1 MKLKVMGGLYL
12 SVLIGGLLGVTPV
25 AFPSPSNSSAE
36 IDNKLEKVLE
46 RYWAIE
52 QSLAED
58 SISGVIEK
66 AELMIPDARSLS
78 DKGLSK
84 DIQNQAKTLASSA
97 GRTSGHI
104 DIERT
109 RDGFKA
115 LSMTLAAY
123 LTEHPQKGWVVFHCA
138 VADADWIQ
146 KKNAK
151 VGNPFDGKD
160 LSSCEKMPKAHH

>member
-1 MKLKVMGGLYL
+1 MGGLYL

-84 DIQNQAKTLASSA
+84 DI
-97 GRTSGHI
+97 
-104 DIERT
+104 
-109 RDGFKA
+109 
-115 LSMTLAAY
+115 
-123 LTEHPQKGWVVFHCA
+123 
-138 VADADWIQ
+138 
-146 KKNAK
+146 
-151 VGNPFDGKD
+151 
-160 LSSCEKMPKAHH
+160 